1 MPDLK
6 DYPQAELLV
15 TADWLSG
22 QLTEPGL
29 HIVDVRP
36 PMPQF
41 RIGYPWGHI
50 PGGVYLDLMQ
60 IFSGRA
66 NGVPGTLG
74 PPVEV
79 ATAVGLA
86 GLAAEDTVVVYDGE
100 GGPAAAHAFWLLEAI
115 GFPNVRLLEGGWAAW
130 QASGRPISMVTPA
143 VEPVETPGAPNS
155 DRLATLDWLLTRL
168 EDPALV
174 LVDARTRNEY
184 DGGHI
189 PNAVLLPWEES
200 LEIGPV
206 PRFRDAAALR
216 ACFEAAGVTPEKDV
230 VVYCQTGA
238 RSAHAYFTLRLLGY
252 PSVRNYDGSWQEW
265 GGRADTP
272 KMR

>member
-1 MPDLK
+1 MPDPR
-6 DYPQAELLV
+6 DYPEAELLV
-15 TADWLSG
+15 TADWLFEK
-22 QLTEPGL
+22 LEDPGL

-50 PGGVYLDLMQ
+50 PGAVYLDLMQ

-79 ATAVGLA
+79 ATAVGLV
-86 GLAAEDTVVVYDGE
+86 GLAARDTVVVYDGQ
-100 GGPAAAHAFWLLEAI
+100 GGPAAAQVFWLLESL
-115 GFPNVRLLEGGWAAW
+115 GFLDVRLLEGGWAAW
-130 QASGRPISMVTPA
+130 QTSGRPISMEAPT
-143 VEPVETPGAPNS
+143 VEPIETPGMPNAG
-155 DRLATLDWLLTRL
+155 RLATLDWILTRL

-184 DGGHI
+184 DSGHI
-189 PNAVLLPWEES
+189 PGAVLLPWEES
-200 LEIGPV
+200 LESALV

-216 ACFEAAGVTPEKDV
+216 HRFESAGVTPEKEL
-230 VVYCQTGA
+230 VVYCLTGA
-238 RSAHAYFTLRLLGY
+238 RSAHVYSTLRLLGY

-265 GGRADTP
+265 GSRADTP

>member
-1 MPDLK
+1 MPDRR

-22 QLTEPGL
+22 QLSEPGL

-36 PMPQF
+36 PMPRF
-41 RIGYPWGHI
+41 RIGYTWGHI
-50 PGGVYLDLMQ
+50 PGAVYLDLMQ
-60 IFSGRA
+60 IFNGRA

-86 GLAAEDTVVVYDGE
+86 GLAAREPVVVYDGE
-100 GGPAAAHAFWLLEAI
+100 GGPAAAQAFWLLESL
-115 GFPNVRLLEGGWAAW
+115 GFLDLSLLEGGFSAW
-130 QASGRPISMVTPA
+130 QASGRPVSKVVRT
-143 VEPVETPGAPNS
+143 VEPVETPGVPNS
-155 DRLATLDWLLTRL
+155 DRLATLDWLLSRL

-189 PNAVLLPWEES
+189 PGAVLLPWEES
-200 LEIGPV
+200 LESGTV

-216 ACFEAAGVTPEKDV
+216 HRFESAGVTREKELV
-230 VVYCQTGA
+230 TYCLTGA
-238 RSAHAYFTLRLLGY
+238 RSAHVYFTLRLLGY
-252 PSVRNYDGSWQEW
+252 PFVRNYDGSWQEW
-265 GGRADTP
+265 GSRADTP
-272 KMR
+272 KTQ